1 MIRHLLPTEIDYE
14 KWDNCINESFNGNIY
29 SLSWYLDIT
38 HPEWEALVE
47 DDYKRIMPLPVSK
60 KYGIN
65 YMMQPYFIQQLGI
78 FSKSN
83 LCSEKTEEFIKAI
96 PSKIKYIDIN
106 LNIHNKLES
115 SQFNQTKNINHL
127 LDLVSS
133 YEKTRSKYSSNAK
146 RNLKKAEKSKL
157 QLMKSIK
164 PNELIDLFKNN
175 KGKEIEGFMDA
186 EYKNLERLIY
196 MSIHKGLGII
206 YGVFNSKNELCAG
219 AFFTRH
225 NKRLVFLFSGSNDLA
240 RENGAMFFLID
251 SVIKEYSP
259 SQLTFDFE
267 GSNDKNLARFYK
279 GFGSKEVFYDRI
291 RINRIRF
298 PFKNLVNYY
307 LMRKQN

>member
-1 MIRHLLPTEIDYE
+1 MIRHLLPNDIDYE

-29 SLSWYLDIT
+29 SLSWYLNIT

-47 DDYKRIMPLPVSK
+47 DDYERVMPLPVSK
-60 KYGIN
+60 KYGIS
-65 YMMQPYFIQQLGI
+65 YILQPYFIQQLGI

-83 LCSEKTEEFIKAI
+83 LCSEKIVEFIEAI

-115 SQFNQTKNINHL
+115 EQFAHTNNVNHL

-133 YEKTRSKYSSNAK
+133 YEKIRKKYSSNAK
-146 RNLKKAEKSKL
+146 RNLKKAEKNNL
-157 QLMKSIK
+157 QLLKNIK
-164 PNELIDLFKNN
+164 PNELINLFKNN
-175 KGKEIEGFMDA
+175 KGKEIEGFKET

-206 YGVFNSKNELCAG
+206 YGVFNSSNELCAG

-225 NKRLVFLFSGSNDLA
+225 NKRLIFLFSGSNDLA
-240 RENGAMFFLID
+240 KENGAMFFLID
-251 SVIKEYSP
+251 SVIREYSP
-259 SQLTFDFE
+259 SQITFDFE

-279 GFGSKEVFYDRI
+279 GFGSKEVFYKQI
-291 RINRIRF
+291 RINRMPF
-298 PFKNLVNYY
+298 PFNSLLNYY
-307 LMRKQN
+307 LKSKQN